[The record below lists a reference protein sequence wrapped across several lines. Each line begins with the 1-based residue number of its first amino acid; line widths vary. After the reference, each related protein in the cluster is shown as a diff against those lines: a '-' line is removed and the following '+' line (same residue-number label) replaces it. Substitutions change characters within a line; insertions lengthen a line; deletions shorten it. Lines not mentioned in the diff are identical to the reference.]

1 MKKLGSTRTASAL
14 FALVALALILAQP
27 ISAAAQ
33 KRRPNPP
40 PPPPPSAEPRTDS
53 QTSTVPNMRTMDQA
67 ALEMAILMS
76 KRWTPADQ
84 ERERRRVTAQ
94 ITMELERLSQI
105 EAETIAQASIKSI
118 DDYKNLARATS
129 EIKERALKIKY
140 NLPFVLKDKGEKIRR
155 EADASQLGT
164 MLPELSRVIKSFIAN
179 PALRVNSPNDV
190 ELRAAA
196 GHDMEGIIKLSE
208 TINKIAKALSKP
220 LVARK

>member
-1 MKKLGSTRTASAL
+1 MKKLGGTGTASTL

-27 ISAAAQ
+27 SSATAQ

-40 PPPPPSAEPRTDS
+40 PPTSQPTSES

-67 ALEMAILMS
+67 TLEMTILMS
-76 KRWTPADQ
+76 KRWTVADRQ
-84 ERERRRVTAQ
+84 REQRRTAAQ
-94 ITMELERLSQI
+94 ITMDLERLGQI
-105 EAETIAQASIKSI
+105 EAESIAPMSVKSV
-118 DDYKNLARATS
+118 DYKNLAHATA
-129 EIKERALKIKY
+129 EIKDRALKIKY
-140 NLPFVLKDKGEKIRR
+140 NLPFVLKDRGEKVRR
-155 EADASQLGT
+155 EADASQLGS
-164 MLPELSRVIKSFIAN
+164 MLPELSRVIKSFITN
-179 PALRVNSPNDV
+179 PALRVNSPNDI